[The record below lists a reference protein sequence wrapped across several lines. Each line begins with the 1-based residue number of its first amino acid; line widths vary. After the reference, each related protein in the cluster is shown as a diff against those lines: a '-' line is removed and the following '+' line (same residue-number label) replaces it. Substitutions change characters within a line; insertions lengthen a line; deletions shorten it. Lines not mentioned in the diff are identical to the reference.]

1 MSYRFCLTRR
11 SALKGCVGTG
21 LGLDDPRRRRGKLSR
36 DIKVFCLMARAWE
49 MINGGMQAWVGRA
62 RTADAR
68 FLRSIIDRCVSL
80 LDSIASPFWLSIHSR
95 SCSHI
100 LCCKASIL
108 PSFHTFHTFTHPSPP
123 RPHNNRPPW
132 LLSSRPVPRL
142 SIPSLHEEL
151 RTRIS

>member
-1 MSYRFCLTRR
+1 MW
-11 SALKGCVGTG
+11 GTG
-21 LGLDDPRRRRGKLSR
+21 LLDDPRRRRGKLSR

-100 LCCKASIL
+100 LCCKASP
-108 PSFHTFHTFTHPSPP
+108 PSFLPHISHIHPPLALTTTAHPGFSRLIPPPVCPSPASTKSAGRGFHKPLSP
-123 RPHNNRPPW
+123 RF
-132 LLSSRPVPRL
+132 S
-142 SIPSLHEEL
+142 
-151 RTRIS
+151 